1 MKDFIKNAAV
11 LSFVGGVVAAVSG
24 GKFIKSDKARTIAV
38 NSLASGMKFK
48 DDAMAAD
55 ETIKEDAKDICYEA
69 KAKNEK
75 D

>member
-1 MKDFIKNAAV
+1 MKDFIKSAAV
-11 LSFVGGVVAAVSG
+11 LSFVGGGVAIVAG
-24 GKFIKSDKARTIAV
+24 DKFIKSDKARTIAV

-48 DDAMAAD
+48 
-55 ETIKEDAKDICYEA
+55 EDAKDICYEA